1 MGHYKMLE
9 FADRRNGFSGS
20 DSAVFDVGST
30 GFWTID
36 FFHPQL
42 RGWLQ
47 GVVFAER
54 SNGFRGSHSA
64 LFDVDSTGF
73 WTIDFS

>member
-1 MGHYKMLE
+1 MMFSIEVHCQSFIPKVMGHYKMLE

-36 FFHPQL
+36 FF
-42 RGWLQ
+42 
-47 GVVFAER
+47 F
-54 SNGFRGSHSA
+54 
-64 LFDVDSTGF
+64 
-73 WTIDFS
+73 